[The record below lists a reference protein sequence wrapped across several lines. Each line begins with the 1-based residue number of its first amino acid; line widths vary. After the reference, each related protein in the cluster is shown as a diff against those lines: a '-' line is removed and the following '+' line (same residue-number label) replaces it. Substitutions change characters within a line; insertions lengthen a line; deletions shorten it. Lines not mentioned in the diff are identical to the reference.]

1 MDSSH
6 VPSVDYKTHIL
17 IGRTSDGKITV
28 IAEWPHVP
36 RQSEVQKKIDENRNS
51 YVTYLLCTPT
61 SIMPA
66 DRNGGSRRRG
76 LGPSRYR

>member
-6 VPSVDYKTHIL
+6 VSPVGYKTHIL
-17 IGRTSDGKITV
+17 IGRTSDGKMTV
-28 IAEWPHVP
+28 LGEWPHVP
-36 RQSEVQKKIDENRNS
+36 QQSEVQKKIDQNRDS

-61 SIMPA
+61 SIMQA
-66 DRNGGSRRRG
+66 DGNGGSRR